1 MGAQVSAQPL
11 VASASSAFTI
21 SVSWWEME
29 DWDEDPVS
37 PVSGKTGEVL
47 SLFFSLPMTSQKLT
61 RSPDPF
67 PFFPSPVFLSSLGFL
82 RRWMYDGFR
91 L

>member
-1 MGAQVSAQPL
+1 MGAQVSAQSL
-11 VASASSAFTI
+11 AASASSAFTI

-47 SLFFSLPMTSQKLT
+47 SFFFLPSYDQSET
-61 RSPDPF
+61 DPF
-67 PFFPSPVFLSSLGFL
+67 PGPIPLLPLTGSPLFPGVSQEV
-82 RRWMYDGFR
+82 DGFR

>member
-11 VASASSAFTI
+11 AASASSAFTI
-21 SVSWWEME
+21 SVSWWEVE
-29 DWDEDPVS
+29 AWGEDPVS
-37 PVSGKTGEVL
+37 PVSGKAREVL
-47 SLFFSLPMTSQKLT
+47 KSFPGVFFLPFYDQSET
-61 RSPDPF
+61 DPF
-67 PFFPSPVFLSSLGFL
+67 SFLPSRVLLSSLGFL